1 MHRGVLAE
9 EPRGGLL
16 VTYDH
21 LLTVREVAERL
32 ALKEATIRAWL
43 LARRI
48 ASVRVGRRAV
58 RIPCSEVDRVV
69 AEGFVPARG
78 RQ

>member
-1 MHRGVLAE
+1 MTDH
-9 EPRGGLL
+9 
-16 VTYDH
+16 H

-69 AEGFVPARG
+69 AEGFLPAKGQR
-78 RQ
+78 